1 MTEIQRIVNSVQGV
15 VKENVVI
22 KILAGD
28 PLKMIEDMIQKL
40 NPDLIVTGY
49 SQSKNN
55 GGIWNQTVPQFL
67 LNNVHVPLYVLK

>member
-1 MTEIQRIVNSVQGV
+1 M
-15 VKENVVI
+15 VI

-28 PLKMIEDMIQKL
+28 PVKMIIDEIQKL

-49 SQSKNN
+49 SQSKTFMNLKMGHHK